1 MPRRVVAI
9 HQPNFF
15 PWLGYFDKIARADV
29 FIVLDHV
36 QFPKPRGSWTNRVKV
51 LVNGEAAWATAPVEH
66 NYPGFRRID
75 EINVDQRTPWRRK
88 LVNLLQ
94 PNYARAASF
103 KEVFPEVRG
112 WIECEETR
120 LADYNVNAITRVCAA
135 IGMRTAHFV
144 RSSTLGV
151 EGDKAALLVDLV
163 KAVSGNVYL
172 SGDGAGEYMQ
182 DELFTNAGI
191 AVEYQAF
198 PHPVYSQ
205 GSGTFVPGLS
215 ILDALFHCGFEGTA
229 KVLERTQR
237 VDGGAPR

>member
-1 MPRRVVAI
+1 MSRRVVAI

-15 PWLGYFDKIARADV
+15 PWLGYFDKIVRADV

-51 LVNGEAAWATAPVEH
+51 LVNGAPTWATAPVEH

-75 EINVDQRTPWRRK
+75 EINVDEHTPWRRK

-94 PNYARAASF
+94 PNYARAAAF
-103 KEVFPEVRG
+103 TQVFPDVRR
-112 WIECEETR
+112 WIEHADTR
-120 LADYNVNAITRVCAA
+120 LADYNLNAITAACAKLDVS
-135 IGMRTAHFV
+135 TAHFV

-163 KAVSGNVYL
+163 KAVSGTAYL

-182 DELFTNAGI
+182 DELFTGAGI
-191 AVEYQAF
+191 VVEYQRF
-198 PHPVYSQ
+198 QHPVYPQ
-205 GSGTFVPGLS
+205 GLEAFVPGLS
-215 ILDALFHCGFEGTA
+215 ILDAILHCGYEQASRLVRGNH
-229 KVLERTQR
+229 R
-237 VDGGAPR
+237 